1 MNFGLVGI
9 GRMKP
14 TRNRRGYFTDADGDR
29 FPSVTTVLNATR
41 PPEAREALAR
51 WRDRLGA
58 EEAGRVAIAASRRGT
73 LTHKHIRQYL
83 QGEAPT
89 CPELVQPYWNS
100 LQPILANV
108 QDVHLVE
115 QVVFHYDL
123 GYAGKVDC
131 VVDYDGVPCLFDWKT
146 GDRPKGS
153 IERLYDAP
161 LQLAAY
167 CGAVNQTWQVTD
179 GTFPPELRHARLVVA
194 LPDQPA
200 EVFTFDL
207 QDLQP
212 YWEQWQ
218 ERLAT
223 FQRRQ
228 GNFRF

>member
-1 MNFGLVGI
+1 
-9 GRMKP
+9 MKP
-14 TRNRRGYFTDADGDR
+14 TRNRQGYFTDASGRR

-100 LQPILANV
+100 LQPILAHV

-167 CGAVNQTWQVTD
+167 CGAINQEWQAAD
-179 GTFPPELRHARLVVA
+179 STFPPELRHARLVVA

-228 GNFRF
+228 GNFRL